1 MDRLTNKYQT
11 FILDK
16 TKIIKI
22 NQKYIDI
29 YRDKLYNININRS

>member
-1 MDRLTNKYQT
+1 MTNEYQT

-29 YRDKLYNININRS
+29 YGQKLYNININRS

>member
-1 MDRLTNKYQT
+1 MVGLTNKYQI

-29 YRDKLYNININRS
+29 YMNKLYNININRS

>member
-1 MDRLTNKYQT
+1 MNKYRA

-29 YRDKLYNININRS
+29 YRKELYNININRS

>member
-1 MDRLTNKYQT
+1 MTNEYQT

-29 YRDKLYNININRS
+29 YRKELYNININRS